1 MGVLTPNRNVLVL
14 LVLTVTIGVGIAPGI
29 AAAES
34 RAGGSVVIGPDETV
48 DEDLEV
54 YGGSVVV
61 HGTVRGDLRAFAGNV
76 LITGEVTGN
85 VEAAAG
91 SVHITGQVGG
101 DVQVSAGS
109 VEIGPDSTIGG
120 DLEAAAGSVVING
133 AVDGTTRAAGEVI
146 ALGPTAS
153 IGGDLVYDGGLRRAD
168 GATVGG
174 TVRVAADPVTGPSFF
189 EGVPAIPSWVF
200 GLYGFFANLLLG
212 LFLLAVFPGFS
223 ARVARRALV
232 NPVTT
237 GGIGLVTL
245 LGVPVLLVFLA
256 VTIIGLPLA
265 LLGLL
270 LYLGLLWVGGVYGR
284 YVVGAW
290 LLTLLERESRWEG
303 LLVGLVVV
311 GLVVRIPIVGP
322 LIEILVFLLGLGGVT
337 RALIRSYR
345 GRSAGPVSPVP
356 EAGESHAT

>member
-1 MGVLTPNRNVLVL
+1 MGVLTPNRTVLVL
-14 LVLTVTIGVGIAPGI
+14 LVLGVTAGVALAPGI

-34 RAGGSVVIGPDETV
+34 RAGGSVVVGSDEV
-48 DEDLEV
+48 VEEDLEV
-54 YGGSVVV
+54 YGGSVAV
-61 HGTVRGDLRAFAGNV
+61 HGTVQGDLRVFAGNV
-76 LITGEVTGN
+76 LVTGEVTGN

-101 DVQVSAGS
+101 DVQASAGS
-109 VEIGPDSTIGG
+109 VEIGTDATIGG
-120 DLEAAAGSVVING
+120 DLDAAAGSVVVNG
-133 AVDGTTRAAGEVI
+133 AVEGTVRAAGEVI
-146 ALGPTAS
+146 AVGPTAS

-174 TVRVAADPVTGPSFF
+174 SVRVAADPVTGPSFF
-189 EGVPAIPSWVF
+189 DGVPAIPSWVF

-212 LFLLAVFPGFS
+212 FFLLAVFPVFS

-237 GGIGLVTL
+237 GGIGLLTL
-245 LGVPVLLVFLA
+245 LGVPILLVLLA

-303 LLVGLVVV
+303 LLIGLVVV
-311 GLVVRIPIVGP
+311 GLVVRIPIIGT

-337 RALIRSYR
+337 RALVRSYR
-345 GRSAGPVSPVP
+345 GRTAGPVSPVRD
-356 EAGESHAT
+356 GDESSPA